1 MWLRWNSSIYN
12 APLLGNWNIS
22 TSVWCS
28 NYKCKYCLTTWREV
42 YLNWLSVEKKTHQL
56 LYMCADFGL
65 TYSRYSPSKYCKC
78 CKYRN
83 FFSIMTK
90 QFWIFFFYKRYRHQ
104 AWTLYCRYFWVVVFK
119 DFFNQSPKSAEK
131 IARVLSYPRPR
142 TPTSNIFIINK

>member
-22 TSVWCS
+22 TSVGCS

-78 CKYRN
+78 CKYRI

-90 QFWIFFFYKRYRHQ
+90 QFWQKNFFIKDIDIKHEHSIVGIFGLLF
-104 AWTLYCRYFWVVVFK
+104 L
-119 DFFNQSPKSAEK
+119 K
-131 IARVLSYPRPR
+131 ISL
-142 TPTSNIFIINK
+142 TSLLKVQRKLPGFCLILDE